1 LSLWEKIVFWAAK
14 DPLFK
19 NLDRPID
26 LIFLAKN
33 HSEGGALADLE
44 AWFPFV
50 KGHGTMAGD
59 DCNWVNVK
67 NAVDSFA
74 IENNL
79 KVISKGTFWKFIEK
93 KFKF

>member
-1 LSLWEKIVFWAAK
+1 
-14 DPLFK
+14 
-19 NLDRPID
+19 
-26 LIFLAKN
+26 
-33 HSEGGALADLE
+33 
-44 AWFPFV
+44 
-50 KGHGTMAGD
+50 MAGD
-59 DCNWVNVK
+59 DYNWVNVQ